1 MVEIK
6 VVESKRDLRKFLS
19 FPTKLYRNNPLAVP
33 DLYKEECD
41 YFNPKVNPAYAYC
54 ETRLFLAL
62 ENGRVVGRV
71 AAILNKKYNDKC
83 GENRMRF
90 SRFDVEDNFEAAKAL
105 LGAVEDFARE
115 KGMNLIHGPI
125 GFSDLDKQ
133 GMLVEGFD
141 RPDTSITL
149 YNAPYYP
156 QFLEQLGYAKEADWI
171 EFQLRPSEETTK
183 KLERLSSKVCS
194 MFGIRVLPTHSLKD
208 IQPYVQDIF
217 DLLNN
222 AYNKLYGYTPLTPEM
237 QQYYYNE
244 YFSLLNF
251 DYVCICVDRENKLAG
266 FGLAFPSIAPALKKS
281 GGRLFPFGWARV
293 LHDLKH
299 SDFLE
304 LALIAVRSDLIGKG
318 VNAVLL
324 NHVNQNVLKN
334 GIDHVETGPQLET
347 NMEIQ
352 KQWRKLCTEIEQ
364 HKRRRCFAKHLDA

>member
-6 VVESKRDLRKFLS
+6 VVESKRDLRQFLS
-19 FPTKLYRNNPLAVP
+19 FPTQLYRNNPYAVP

-71 AAILNKKYNDKC
+71 AAILNKKYNAKC

-105 LGAVEDFARE
+105 LGAVENYARE

-183 KLERLSSKVCS
+183 RLEKLSSKVCS
-194 MFGIRVLPTHSLKD
+194 LFGIRVLPTHSLKD
-208 IQPYVQDIF
+208 IQPYVHDIF

-237 QQYYYNE
+237 QQYYYKE

-281 GGRLFPFGWARV
+281 GGRLFPLGWARV
-293 LHDLKH
+293 LYDLKH

>member
-19 FPTKLYRNNPLAVP
+19 FPTKLYRSNPLAVP

-183 KLERLSSKVCS
+183 RLERLSSKVCS
-194 MFGIRVLPTHSLKD
+194 LFGIRVLPTHSLKD

-251 DYVCICVDRENKLAG
+251 DYVCICVDRDNKLAG

>member
-71 AAILNKKYNDKC
+71 AAILNKKYNEKC

-194 MFGIRVLPTHSLKD
+194 LFGIRVLPTHSLKD

-251 DYVCICVDRENKLAG
+251 DYVCICVDRDNKLAG

-281 GGRLFPFGWARV
+281 DGRLFPFGWARV
-293 LHDLKH
+293 LHDLNH

>member
-19 FPTKLYRNNPLAVP
+19 FPTKLYRSNPLAVP

-71 AAILNKKYNDKC
+71 AAILNKKYNEKC

-183 KLERLSSKVCS
+183 RLERLSAKVCS
-194 MFGIRVLPTHSLKD
+194 LFGIRVLPTHSLKD

-217 DLLNN
+217 DLLNS

-251 DYVCICVDRENKLAG
+251 DYVCICVDRDNKLAG

-281 GGRLFPFGWARV
+281 NGHLFPFGWARV

-304 LALIAVRSDLIGKG
+304 LALIAVRSDLLGKG

-352 KQWRKLCTEIEQ
+352 KQWQKLCTEIEQ

>member
-19 FPTKLYRNNPLAVP
+19 FPTKLYRSNPLAVP

-71 AAILNKKYNDKC
+71 AAILNKKYNEKC

-194 MFGIRVLPTHSLKD
+194 LFGIRVLPTHSLKD

-251 DYVCICVDRENKLAG
+251 DYVCICVDRDNKLAG

-281 GGRLFPFGWARV
+281 DGRLFPFGWARV

-334 GIDHVETGPQLET
+334 GIDYVETGPQLET

>member
-71 AAILNKKYNDKC
+71 AAILNKKYNEKC

-194 MFGIRVLPTHSLKD
+194 LFGIRVLPTHSLKD

-251 DYVCICVDRENKLAG
+251 DYVCICVDRDNKLAG

-281 GGRLFPFGWARV
+281 DGRLFPFGWARV

>member
-105 LGAVEDFARE
+105 LGAVEDFAHE

>member
-19 FPTKLYRNNPLAVP
+19 FPTKLYRSNPLAVP

-71 AAILNKKYNDKC
+71 AAILNKKYNEKC

-194 MFGIRVLPTHSLKD
+194 LFGIRVLPTHSLKD

-251 DYVCICVDRENKLAG
+251 DYVCICVDRDNKLAG

-281 GGRLFPFGWARV
+281 DGRLFPFGWARV

>member
-6 VVESKRDLRKFLS
+6 VVETKRELRQFLS
-19 FPTKLYRNNPLAVP
+19 FPTQLYRSNPYAVP

-41 YFNPKVNPAYAYC
+41 YFNPEVNPAYAYC
-54 ETRLFLAL
+54 ETRLFLAV

-71 AAILNKKYNDKC
+71 AAILNKKYNAKC

-115 KGMNLIHGPI
+115 KGMNLVHGPI

-149 YNAPYYP
+149 YNEPYYP

-183 KLERLSSKVCS
+183 KLEKLSSKVCS
-194 MFGIRVLPTHSLKD
+194 LFGIRVLPTHSLKD
-208 IQPYVQDIF
+208 IQPYVHDIF

-237 QQYYYNE
+237 QQYYYKE

-281 GGRLFPFGWARV
+281 GGHLFPFGWARV

>member
-19 FPTKLYRNNPLAVP
+19 FPTKLYRSNPLAVP

-71 AAILNKKYNDKC
+71 AAILNKKYNEKC

-105 LGAVEDFARE
+105 LGAVENFARE

-194 MFGIRVLPTHSLKD
+194 LFGIRVLPTHSLKD

-251 DYVCICVDRENKLAG
+251 DYVCICVDRDNKLAG

-281 GGRLFPFGWARV
+281 DGRLFPFGWARV

>member
-19 FPTKLYRNNPLAVP
+19 FPTKLYRSNPLAVP

-62 ENGRVVGRV
+62 ENDRVVGRV
-71 AAILNKKYNDKC
+71 AAILNKKYNEKC

-194 MFGIRVLPTHSLKD
+194 LFGIRVLPTHSLKD

-251 DYVCICVDRENKLAG
+251 DYVCICVDRDNKLAG

-281 GGRLFPFGWARV
+281 DGRLFPFGWARV